1 MVMVVDDDDDGDAI
15 AAPRT
20 LPLFRSRAGQAFAAR
35 RADAAPDKPLLV
47 TVVVTS
53 NSLVNV
59 PEPPAVLMLQIRLE
73 RRCQALHARPEDLA
87 TNPTHARPHH
97 LGSNTVRDRGGESSR
112 GRRGCNFDPEG
123 KPSDTAAIVGQV
135 VFK

>member
-1 MVMVVDDDDDGDAI
+1 MVMVDDDDDDDAI

-53 NSLVNV
+53 NSLVTV

-73 RRCQALHARPEDLA
+73 RRCQAQHARPEDLA
-87 TNPTHARPHH
+87 TNPTPSVIGVARAA
-97 LGSNTVRDRGGESSR
+97 VGGEDATSTR
-112 GRRGCNFDPEG
+112 KGNPVTLRR
-123 KPSDTAAIVGQV
+123 S
-135 VFK
+135 